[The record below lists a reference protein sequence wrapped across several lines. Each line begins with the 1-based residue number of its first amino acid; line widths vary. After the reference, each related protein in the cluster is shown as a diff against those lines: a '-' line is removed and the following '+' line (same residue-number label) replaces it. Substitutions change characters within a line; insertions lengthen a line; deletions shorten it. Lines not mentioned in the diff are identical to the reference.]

1 MTKVNENEPLLQ
13 ANSLS
18 KIYRLRSGVLGVAS
32 SDYVAVDDVSFTLD
46 RGESLGIVGESGS
59 GKTTLAK
66 MLVGL
71 EALTSGTATV
81 LGRPLGQR
89 LRSARARRRVAK
101 DIQIVFQ
108 NPYQSL
114 DPRQSIVCSVE
125 EPLGLHTNLDRRA
138 RTRRARELLEEVGL
152 DQRVADSRPHALS
165 GGQRQ
170 RVAIARALAVAPRI
184 LILDEAVASLD
195 VSVQAQVLNLISATR
210 AREDLSLIVITH
222 DLAVANQ
229 ICDNLVVLRSGRVV
243 ERGTGKQVLGAPQHP
258 YTRLLRAAVPTPGW
272 TPVRRRD
279 ALAALGLNEDSLAP
293 ASAATSSQLP

>member
-1 MTKVNENEPLLQ
+1 MTKVNENELLLQ

>member
-1 MTKVNENEPLLQ
+1 MADENVLLDADSLGKV
-13 ANSLS
+13 
-18 KIYRLRSGVLGVAS
+18 YRLKTGMLGVGAGEV
-32 SDYVAVDDVSFTLD
+32 VAVDDVSFTLE

-59 GKTTLAK
+59 GKTTIAR

-71 EALTSGTATV
+71 ESLTSGTVSIA
-81 LGRPLGQR
+81 GRPLGR
-89 LRSARARRRVAK
+89 KLRTAKARRRVAK

-114 DPRQSIVCSVE
+114 DPRQEILRSVE
-125 EPLGLHTNLDRRA
+125 EPLALHTGLDRRA

-152 DQRVADSRPHALS
+152 DERVAGARPQALS

-170 RVAIARALAVAPRI
+170 RVAIARALAVQPRI

-210 AREDLSLIVITH
+210 RREYLSLIVITH

-243 ERGTGKQVLGAPQHP
+243 ERGPRQQILAAPRDP
-258 YTRLLRAAVPTPGW
+258 YTRLLRAAVPTRGW
-272 TPVRRRD
+272 QPMRRHD
-279 ALAALGLNEDSLAP
+279 VLATL
-293 ASAATSSQLP
+293 ASADDD